1 MKIYA
6 SKKANSEYRYLRN
19 HGLKEGFIMINKNG
33 GRLAIIDQLS
43 NQESENMFKVKLPIN
58 RRIR

>member
-43 NQESENMFKVKLPIN
+43 NQESENMFKVKLPI
-58 RRIR
+58 

>member
-1 MKIYA
+1 
-6 SKKANSEYRYLRN
+6 
-19 HGLKEGFIMINKNG
+19 MINKNEE
-33 GRLAIIDQLS
+33 RLAIIDQLS